1 MTARAAVALAV
12 LLPLAIGAPLWE
24 QLRYYDRHRVRE
36 AVTTV
41 PPGGS
46 GVLDHASWRL
56 LSLGRTAT
64 GVRVRLAK
72 TPLDQDGVSNLEV
85 VVDVRDRSGRRW
97 MLRQD
102 LSGAF
107 SRPGHAETMTLRGD
121 VPADVADQVEPEVRH
136 SPLKPEP
143 RPVPVLR
150 FRR

>member
-12 LLPLAIGAPLWE
+12 LLPLAVGAPLWE
-24 QLRYYDRHRVRE
+24 QLRYYERHRVRE
-36 AVTTV
+36 AVTTL

-56 LSLGRTAT
+56 LSVRRTAT
-64 GVRVRLAK
+64 GVRVQLAQ
-72 TPLDQDGVSNLEV
+72 TPLDQAGESTLEV
-85 VVDVRDRSGRRW
+85 AFDVRDRSGRRW

-107 SRPGHAETMTLRGD
+107 TPGRTETTTLRGD
-121 VPADVADQVEPEVRH
+121 VPAGIADQVEPEVRH